1 MRQPGGRNNRS
12 PARECWGHVPFNSR
26 VPSGTTPSSSIPTKP
41 ACRPAG
47 LVARNDTI
55 PGLTSW
61 VKIVSPFRLRRSHPS
76 GCLHCL
82 TVRDSVLVDS
92 ARSLKSV
99 IGNTAPNKPRNNT
112 DYMSHSYSLTLFH
125 VVFSTKERRA
135 AIAEPAKLWAY
146 VAGIARN
153 IGYEPLAIG
162 GTGNHVHM
170 LLRLPAHI
178 PISEATQKLKSN
190 SSRWLGEN
198 GSWPGWQQ
206 GYGAFSVSPSNV
218 DVVRHYIQNQT
229 KHHRRRSF
237 EEEFLALL
245 MKSGIEF
252 DKADVFE

>member
-1 MRQPGGRNNRS
+1 MCHLFPS
-12 PARECWGHVPFNSR
+12 PFRDD
-26 VPSGTTPSSSIPTKP
+26 TSSSIPAKP

-47 LVARNDTI
+47 LVAINDPS

-61 VKIVSPFRLRRSHPS
+61 ATVVSPFGLASA
-76 GCLHCL
+76 LLL
-82 TVRDSVLVDS
+82 TVRDGVLVDS

-99 IGNTAPNKPRNNT
+99 IGNTAPNEPRNNT
-112 DYMSHSYSLTLFH
+112 GCMSHSYSSTLFH
-125 VVFSTKERRA
+125 VVFSTKKRRA

-162 GTGNHVHM
+162 GTGNHLRV

-178 PISEATQKLKSN
+178 PISEAAQKLKSN

-229 KHHRRRSF
+229 EHHRRLSF
-237 EEEFLALL
+237 EEEFLGLL
-245 MKSGIEF
+245 VKSGIAF
-252 DKADVFE
+252 DKAEVFE